1 MKSNKDL
8 VNYLVMTG
16 ILKSKEI
23 INAFTAIDR
32 KDFVGL
38 ENVDNAYEDHALSI
52 GYGATISQPT
62 TVAFMLERLGAMP
75 GNIVLDIGTGSG
87 WTTALLATIVGQKGR
102 VYGIEIVPELVAF
115 GQYNLNKYKFSNVS
129 LEQAGDTLGLP
140 ANAPFD
146 RILVSAGTN
155 HVPNELLMQLK
166 EGGTMIIP
174 IDAAIWEVK
183 KSSDSATTIY
193 KYPGF
198 MFVPLQ
204 E

>member
-8 VNYLVMTG
+8 VNYLVMSG

-87 WTTALLATIVGQKGR
+87 WTTALLATIVGKKGR
-102 VYGIEIVPELVAF
+102 VYGIE
-115 GQYNLNKYKFSNVS
+115 
-129 LEQAGDTLGLP
+129 
-140 ANAPFD
+140 
-146 RILVSAGTN
+146 
-155 HVPNELLMQLK
+155 
-166 EGGTMIIP
+166 
-174 IDAAIWEVK
+174 
-183 KSSDSATTIY
+183 
-193 KYPGF
+193 
-198 MFVPLQ
+198 
-204 E
+204 

>member
-23 INAFTAIDR
+23 INAFTSIDR

-38 ENVDNAYEDHALSI
+38 KNVDNAYEDHALSI

-87 WTTALLATIVGQKGR
+87 WTTALLATIVGKKGR
-102 VYGIEIVPELVAF
+102 VYGIEIVPELLAF